1 MNNTSDND
9 PLNSRSEHPY
19 QGQEYLVDSP
29 KIVKEYSEEEYSTS
43 PDNKSET
50 AEPPTSGVQSKQELD
65 LVFRNDPTVYLSS
78 IKMNCEAMLEDIVST
93 NQSAKSVSSFIS
105 IPAFIGFLSKLAFRG
120 NHNFLSTHNLKP
132 NKSGYIPGFD
142 GLAYVQFLERFVLDN
157 QAWQSCHVENDA
169 GDLPGIATVF
179 YCMVRCGLLHGAT
192 LYDSR
197 NAFTGITVKL
207 THEDHPGKTLKDYD
221 LELKKRGTAKPPIEI
236 VLNAFDICNEFS
248 HALSKMFAAC
258 NSDSDLLH
266 SIQFVYKDEPTFS
279 FYNARTFTIKE
290 SDP

>member
-1 MNNTSDND
+1 MNNTSEND
-9 PLNSRSEHPY
+9 PLDSRPEQSYP
-19 QGQEYLVDSP
+19 GQEYVVDSS
-29 KIVKEYSEEEYSTS
+29 KIVKEYSEEEYSTTT
-43 PDNKSET
+43 DIKSKT
-50 AEPPTSGVQSKQELD
+50 AEPPASGVQSKQELD
-65 LVFRNDPTVYLSS
+65 LVFQNDPTVYLSS

-93 NQSAKSVSSFIS
+93 NKRAKSVSSFIS

-120 NHNFLSTHNLKP
+120 NQGYLSAHNLQPK
-132 NKSGYIPGFD
+132 KSGFIPGFD
-142 GLAYVQFLERFVLDN
+142 GLAYVHFLERFVLDN
-157 QAWQSCHVENDA
+157 QAWQSYHVENDA
-169 GDLPGIATVF
+169 GDLPGIATVL

-207 THEDHPGKTLKDYD
+207 AHEDHPGKTLKDYD

-266 SIQFVYKDEPTFS
+266 SIQIVYKDEPTFS
-279 FYNARTFTIKE
+279 FYNDRTFTIRKD
-290 SDP
+290 DP